1 VIPEEYVLL
10 PVVIAGLQPLRPSE
24 VNCESSRAR
33 PGRVRADVAMHEL
46 PGQHAETSLM
56 LDQEAMA
63 VPAGPAAS
71 P

>member
-1 VIPEEYVLL
+1 
-10 PVVIAGLQPLRPSE
+10 
-24 VNCESSRAR
+24 
-33 PGRVRADVAMHEL
+33 MHEL